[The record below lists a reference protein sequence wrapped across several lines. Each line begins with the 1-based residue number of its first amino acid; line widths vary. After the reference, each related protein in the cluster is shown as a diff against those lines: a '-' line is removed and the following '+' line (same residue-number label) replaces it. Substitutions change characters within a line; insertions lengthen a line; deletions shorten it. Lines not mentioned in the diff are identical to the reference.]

1 MLSKIS
7 KKDIK
12 KKLSLIYS
20 LDYSKKNLN
29 IYADEI
35 FRVINRYNKLGKK
48 RKKIKISEKTS
59 VLICYGDSLLN
70 GNKEKTIKIFRKFYQ
85 KRLARFFEV
94 IHFLPFYP
102 SSSDSGFAVKDHYQV
117 DKKLGD
123 WSDISRLSKKTYIMA
138 DVVINHASS
147 KGLWF
152 KNFLTNKS
160 PGKDYFLTVNKKF
173 DISKVVRPRENRLL
187 KKINIFKKNNLLWRT
202 FSDDQIDLNFR
213 NPKVLLRFVKIM
225 INLLNHG
232 VTIFRLD
239 AIAYLWKKSGS
250 KCVNL
255 KETHEIIRLLRI
267 VCNSLKSK
275 PSIITETNLPENEN
289 LSYFGIRNNESHW
302 IYNFS
307 LPPLLVHSFL
317 FEDSTYLNKWSKNL
331 PQTNIGNNYLNF
343 IASHDG
349 IGMRPVEGYLNKKS
363 LSKFFKRLKKN
374 GGQLSYRKVQNSS
387 KKVYEANITIFNAF
401 QKTDYDKRG
410 KYFFERYI
418 SAHAIMIAFEGI
430 PAIYFNS
437 IFGTSNDEYKYIISG
452 NKRDLNRYKWNKD
465 RLENLLKNK
474 NSKQKIFYQKIM
486 NLISIKKQNKAF
498 HPNAKRENLNMGK
511 KIFCFRRTSLDNKQI
526 IYNITNLSSKYQKL
540 NLDNKFI
547 KYKNLLDKSKINC
560 KFKLQPYETLW
571 LSNNNK
577 KN

>member
-1 MLSKIS
+1 MLSQLR
-7 KKDIK
+7 KKNIK
-12 KKLSLIYS
+12 KKISSIYS
-20 LDYSKKNLN
+20 LYYSKKNLD
-29 IYADEI
+29 ICADEI
-35 FRVINRYNKLGKK
+35 FRVINAYNKFGKK
-48 RKKIKISEKTS
+48 GKKLRISEKTS

-70 GNKEKTIKIFRKFYQ
+70 GSKEKTIKIFRKFY
-85 KRLARFFEV
+85 KKKLDHFFEA

-123 WSDISRLSKKTYIMA
+123 WSDISSLSKTTAIMA

-187 KKINIFKKNNLLWRT
+187 KKINIFKKNNFIWRT

-213 NPKVLLRFVKIM
+213 NPKVLLRFIKII
-225 INLLNHG
+225 INLANHG

-255 KETHEIIRLLRI
+255 KETHEIIRLLRL

-275 PSIITETNLPENEN
+275 PVIITETNLPENEN

-317 FEDSTYLNKWSKNL
+317 FENSTYLNKWSKNL
-331 PQTNIGNNYLNF
+331 PQTKIGNNYLNF

-349 IGMRPVEGYLNKKS
+349 IGMRPVEGYLNKKN
-363 LSKFFKRLKKN
+363 LSKFFKRIKKN
-374 GGQLSYRKVQNSS
+374 GGQLSYRKVQNLS

-401 QKTDYDKRG
+401 KKTDNDKKG
-410 KYFFERYI
+410 QYFLERYI

-452 NKRDLNRYKWNKD
+452 NKRDLNRYKWNKNK
-465 RLENLLKNK
+465 LENLLKDK
-474 NSKQKIFYQKIM
+474 KSKQSIFYNKIM
-486 NLISIKKQNKAF
+486 KLILIKRQNKAF
-498 HPNAKRENLNMGK
+498 HPNAKRESLSIGK
-511 KIFCFRRTSLDNKQI
+511 KIFAFKRTSLDKKQV
-526 IYNITNLSSKYQKL
+526 IYSITNLSSKHQKL
-540 NLDNKFI
+540 NINNKLR
-547 KYKNLLDKSKINC
+547 KYKNLLGKSKISQDTM
-560 KFKLQPYETLW
+560 LQPFETLW
-571 LSNNNK
+571 LSN
-577 KN
+577 

>member
-1 MLSKIS
+1 M
-7 KKDIK
+7 
-12 KKLSLIYS
+12 
-20 LDYSKKNLN
+20 
-29 IYADEI
+29 
-35 FRVINRYNKLGKK
+35 
-48 RKKIKISEKTS
+48 
-59 VLICYGDSLLN
+59 LN
-70 GNKEKTIKIFRKFYQ
+70 GSKEKTIKIFGKFY
-85 KRLARFFEV
+85 KKKLDHFFEV

-102 SSSDSGFAVKDHYQV
+102 SSSDSGFAVKDHYKV

-123 WSDISRLSKKTYIMA
+123 WSDISRLSKKTNIMA

-160 PGKDYFLTVNKKF
+160 PGKEYFLTVNKKF
-173 DISKVVRPRENRLL
+173 DISRVVRPRENRLL
-187 KKINIFKKNNLLWRT
+187 KKIGIFKKDNFIWRT

-225 INLLNHG
+225 INLVNHG

-255 KETHEIIRLLRI
+255 KETHEIIRLFRI
-267 VCNSLKSK
+267 ICNSLKSK
-275 PSIITETNLPENEN
+275 PIIITETNLPENEN

-307 LPPLLVHSFL
+307 LPPLLIHSFL
-317 FEDSTYLNKWSKNL
+317 FEDSRYLNKWSKNL
-331 PQTNIGNNYLNF
+331 PSTNIGNNYLNF

-387 KKVYEANITIFNAF
+387 KRVYEANITLFNAF

-410 KYFFERYI
+410 KYFLERYI

-452 NKRDLNRYKWNKD
+452 NKRDLNRYKWNKK
-465 RLENLLKNK
+465 RLESLLKDK
-474 NSKQKIFYQKIM
+474 NSKQSIFYHKIM

-511 KIFCFRRTSLDNKQI
+511 KIFCFKRTSLDKKKI
-526 IYNITNLSSKYQKL
+526 TYNITNLSSKHQKINL
-540 NLDNKFI
+540 NYKYKKF
-547 KYKNLLDKSKINC
+547 KNLLDKSKINR
-560 KFKLQPYETLW
+560 KFELQPYETLW
-571 LSNNNK
+571 LSN
-577 KN
+577 